1 LSVLSRDG
9 TRVCSLSFL
18 LFLPAEEYVYI
29 SYSSSRLTQCAVFI
43 GILNACHTQFHFVE
57 AVFNWSEGVSQSF
70 KSETDR
76 FFDNVSFKNS
86 YTVEFLC
93 SVLSKILVKRRVVL
107 IKFTESRTMMP
118 CNFANKFRAC
128 QNAN

>member
-1 LSVLSRDG
+1 VPF
-9 TRVCSLSFL
+9 SLAF
-18 LFLPAEEYVYI
+18 
-29 SYSSSRLTQCAVFI
+29 
-43 GILNACHTQFHFVE
+43 LNACHTQFHFVE

-107 IKFTESRTMMP
+107 IKFTESCTMMP
-118 CNFANKFRAC
+118 CNFANKFRPC